1 MSAPMTKADLFTL
14 FPANGSLETEQARGR
29 FLAALRLGQALALPG
44 ALLARFHAWNTRR
57 RTALALEALPEGML
71 RDIGLTRTEID
82 RVAEEAASRK
92 PTPAAPRAAVRGLT
106 PLPAYV
112 RAY

>member
-1 MSAPMTKADLFTL
+1 MSAPMTKADLFAL
-14 FPANGSLETEQARGR
+14 FPAGGSLETEQARGR
-29 FLAALRLGQALALPG
+29 FLSALRLGQALALPA
-44 ALLARFHAWNTRR
+44 ALLARVQAWNTRR

-71 RDIGLTRTEID
+71 RDIGLTRAEID
-82 RVAEEAASRK
+82 RAADEAAGRK
-92 PTPAAPRAAVRGLT
+92 ARPAAGTPVRGLT